1 MGRRKEARRRCI
13 AQEYDKTMHITR
25 VEPVVVGIPEYADIV
40 MVVVHTDE
48 GVSGVGDATL
58 EGQADAVLTVL
69 ATLAREVAGADA
81 ARIQHLWQSL
91 YRDPFWRPGPIRLSA
106 MSGIEQAL
114 WDIKGKVAGLPVFD
128 LLGGA
133 CRDELRLYANSPVGS
148 TPQELAESAVAI
160 VERGFDAM
168 KLAAPDATLPLDT
181 PGSLRAAVARCE
193 AIRAAVGDDIA
204 LGIDLHG
211 RLSPAMAIAFA
222 HAVTDLG
229 IWFLEEPTPP
239 EALPSIVDVAR
250 ATSIPLAAGERL
262 LTKWAFRDL
271 LEMRACAM
279 VQPDLAHC
287 GGILEA
293 RLIAGMAESY
303 GVGIAP
309 HNPLGPVNT
318 LASAHLSLAVPNF
331 VRLEHVVTHPSWCWD
346 LVTPGLE
353 FVGGRLQVPSGPG
366 LGVEL
371 NCEAC
376 AEHPPLDSR
385 LPTFRHRDG
394 AVADW

>member
-1 MGRRKEARRRCI
+1 
-13 AQEYDKTMHITR
+13 
-25 VEPVVVGIPEYADIV
+25 
-40 MVVVHTDE
+40 
-48 GVSGVGDATL
+48 
-58 EGQADAVLTVL
+58 
-69 ATLAREVAGADA
+69 
-81 ARIQHLWQSL
+81 
-91 YRDPFWRPGPIRLSA
+91 

-133 CRDELRLYANSPVGS
+133 CRDEIRLYANSPVGA
-148 TPQELAESAVAI
+148 TPEELAESAFSI

-181 PGSLRAAVARCE
+181 PGSLRSAVARCE
-193 AIRAAVGDDIA
+193 AIRAAVGDDVA

-222 HAVTDLG
+222 HAVADLE

-239 EALPSIVDVAR
+239 EALASIADVAR
-250 ATSIPLAAGERL
+250 STSIPLATGERL

-271 LEMRACAM
+271 LELRACAM

-293 RLIAGMAESY
+293 RLIAGMAEAY

-331 VRLEHVVTHPSWCWD
+331 VCLEHVVTHPSWCWD

-353 FVGGRLQVPSGPG
+353 FVGGRLQIPTGPG

-371 NCEAC
+371 NREVC
-376 AEHPPLDSR
+376 AAHPPLGAQ
-385 LPTFRHRDG
+385 LPTFRHPDG